1 MDFANMTF
9 LVCMTGIAN
18 KLQNHTVTLVHVLEG
33 LTKKLT
39 IFLQTFVTVDLN
51 MLRIS
56 VSWKG
61 IWPSSMRTEAV
72 IQIPQT
78 QIVPGKKDT
87 LKLYPLIESSCRK
100 FI

>member
-9 LVCMTGIAN
+9 LVCMMAIAN
-18 KLQNHTVTLVHVLEG
+18 KLQTHTVTLVHVLEG

-51 MLRIS
+51 MLQIS
-56 VSWKG
+56 VSWKVV
-61 IWPSSMRTEAV
+61 WPSSMRTEAV

-78 QIVPGKKDT
+78 KIVPGKKDT
-87 LKLYPLIESSCRK
+87 LSHIYFDRILVS
-100 FI
+100 